1 MVFCS
6 LAGPVLLLLTQI
18 YQVCGNR
25 SFLDPWKKQPLVD
38 GSGEDE
44 GEIVRTPAVLPI
56 PGLGSIAFL
65 SALVAKAPATAF
77 DNEAMGV
84 VLEVMWN
91 DHIWKYY
98 MIDTCFFLCYYA
110 LWIILIELNT
120 SSSMEE
126 GGSDM
131 VTIAVA
137 IVLIVLNSLF
147 AGKEIVQSNYGRRR
161 GYFASSWNWVDVV
174 SILLVW
180 TYAIYV
186 VLEGRRNEQVLVP
199 LAVVTTL
206 LLTTKLIG
214 YLRAFNQTGWLVTVL
229 SRNFWDVRGFLVV
242 LLSIIV
248 GFSASFRLLF
258 ATNESACELEL
269 GSDGLVQEC
278 YGNPFGSF
286 RRAVLSTFELTI
298 LGSYEP
304 SLLYDSKYTALS
316 VLVFILAVT
325 CVLVVALN
333 ALISL
338 LADSYARVQEDATA
352 NKRKEKAEV
361 RLHA

>member
-1 MVFCS
+1 MVR
-6 LAGPVLLLLTQI
+6 I
-18 YQVCGNR
+18 
-25 SFLDPWKKQPLVD
+25 
-38 GSGEDE
+38 
-44 GEIVRTPAVLPI
+44 PAVLPI

-84 VLEVMWN
+84 VIQVMWK
-91 DHIWKYY
+91 DYIWRYY
-98 MIDTCFFLCYYA
+98 MIDTCFFVCYYA
-110 LWIILIELNT
+110 LWIVLIELNT
-120 SSSMEE
+120 SISEE
-126 GGSDM
+126 ESGSNS
-131 VTIAVA
+131 VRTAVA
-137 IVLIVLNSLF
+137 AVLLVLNSLF
-147 AGKEIVQSNYGRRR
+147 AAKELVQSNYGRRR
-161 GYFASSWNWVDVV
+161 SYFASTWNWNDIV
-174 SILLVW
+174 SIVLVW
-180 TYAIYV
+180 AYAASIIV
-186 VLEGRRNEQVLVP
+186 KDGQNAKKLVP
-199 LAVVTTL
+199 LAVLITL

-248 GFSASFRLLF
+248 GFSAAFRLLF
-258 ATNESACELEL
+258 ASNDSVCDLEL
-269 GSDGLVQEC
+269 GSDGLAQEC
-278 YGNPFGSF
+278 FGNPFGSF

-304 SLLYDSKYTALS
+304 SLLYESQNTALS
-316 VLVFILAVT
+316 ILVFVLAVT

-361 RLHA
+361 CFCLSCCGMMRLFDLL